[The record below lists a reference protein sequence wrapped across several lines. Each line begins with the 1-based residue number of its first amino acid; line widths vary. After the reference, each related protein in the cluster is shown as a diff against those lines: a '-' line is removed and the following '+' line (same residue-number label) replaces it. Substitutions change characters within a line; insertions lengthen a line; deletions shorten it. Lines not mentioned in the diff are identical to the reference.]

1 MVAVVAG
8 ALSLGMWAP
17 AADASADTSVACA
30 PAQSCGQVGTGGAA
44 VAGHVGTPAPDPCVQ
59 RASCGGGVVLA
70 AGAVALVA
78 VLVRTPTS
86 PLQHSLRWT
95 IRPAVHRFL
104 DRLLAGRLFRPPRL
118 SF

>member
-8 ALSLGMWAP
+8 ALSLGMWAR
-17 AADASADTSVACA
+17 AADASADVSAVCA
-30 PAQSCGQVGTGGAA
+30 PAQSCGQVGTGGGA
-44 VAGHVGTPAPDPCVQ
+44 VARHVGTPTPDPCVQ
-59 RASCGGGVVLA
+59 RAACGGGAALA

-95 IRPAVHRFL
+95 IRPAVQRFL
-104 DRLLAGRLFRPPRL
+104 DPLLAGRLFRPPRL